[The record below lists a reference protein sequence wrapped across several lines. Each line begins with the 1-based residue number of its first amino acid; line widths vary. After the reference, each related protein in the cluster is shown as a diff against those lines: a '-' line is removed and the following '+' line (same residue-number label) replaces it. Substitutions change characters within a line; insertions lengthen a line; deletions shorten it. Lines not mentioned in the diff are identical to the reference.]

1 MGALNNIYHCIQI
14 LWINLCIINL
24 FRCGWHARPK
34 IMIWD
39 LEETLAHVKL
49 LQTFNNN
56 NNNKNFFQMF
66 SVQLNKEQNIYS
78 KLFFIIIYPFPALL
92 ICITGIN
99 IVHSNNLQTSET
111 CFIRIAFQTLFAN
124 SKFCVI
130 VYVPSGLFSS
140 MAKNDFEREKNSA
153 KGRLVVLFRLWNV
166 FFPAFHSFHSKAWNC
181 CNL

>member
-1 MGALNNIYHCIQI
+1 
-14 LWINLCIINL
+14 
-24 FRCGWHARPK
+24 
-34 IMIWD
+34 
-39 LEETLAHVKL
+39 
-49 LQTFNNN
+49 
-56 NNNKNFFQMF
+56 MF

-153 KGRLVVLFRLWNV
+153 KGRLVVLFRL
-166 FFPAFHSFHSKAWNC
+166 
-181 CNL
+181 